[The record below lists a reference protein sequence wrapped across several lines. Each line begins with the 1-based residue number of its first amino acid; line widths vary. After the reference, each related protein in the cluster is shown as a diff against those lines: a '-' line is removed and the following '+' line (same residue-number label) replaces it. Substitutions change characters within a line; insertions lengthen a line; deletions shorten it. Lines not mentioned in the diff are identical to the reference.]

1 MMEKAVFINGV
12 LALSNSPIANEEIEE
27 IYWGMWRKSLKG
39 LFHCIEK
46 DTFSLLTI
54 QNITVMKK
62 IILLLLTFVL
72 ICSQKMYG
80 QVHFFDANVSKYG
93 ELEQVLGDKWDKI
106 DSLIVHGP
114 INKADFKTIV
124 RCARDGSMRIV
135 NLQYAQIENNKIPD
149 FGFVDRDKSRFGN
162 HLDIRRIILPD
173 NITEFGEYAFYGL
186 TLETINI
193 PSSLRKLGKNCF
205 DENRWLSVNPLIIP
219 EGVTEIPTQCF
230 QFCYK
235 LKKVVLPSTI
245 KTIGIFA
252 FFDSSVDDMNFP
264 EGLDSIGYLSMHGTR
279 LTEVVLPKTIR
290 TIGYKTFA
298 SNFKLKKVVLPEG
311 LTEIPDNLCSSCI
324 ELEKIV
330 IPESVIKINTEA
342 FSACLK
348 LKTNLPP
355 KLKWIGSDAFSSS
368 GLDSIVFPATMEYI
382 GKEAFQDLTKLKKI
396 YSMSPIPPVCYYNT
410 MVNFGDGP
418 FGGSTPSDIPVYV
431 PIGSGEKYREAF
443 GWNYFTNIIETDK
456 FPTGIVSPK
465 MSNNELCKVYG
476 KDNELVIEIP
486 NLLSSPIHYS
496 IYSIDGTMIEQGNLI
511 KSYTLRMPA
520 KGVYI
525 VRVGNTTHKISM

>member
-1 MMEKAVFINGV
+1 MMKRFYYLFVF
-12 LALSNSPIANEEIEE
+12 LSFI
-27 IYWGMWRKSLKG
+27 
-39 LFHCIEK
+39 LF
-46 DTFSLLTI
+46 S
-54 QNITVMKK
+54 
-62 IILLLLTFVL
+62 
-72 ICSQKMYG
+72 SQKVYG
-80 QVHFFDANVSKYG
+80 QASFFDAHVSKYG

-173 NITEFGEYAFYGL
+173 NITEFGKYAFYGL

-443 GWNYFTNIIETDK
+443 GWNYFTKIIETDK
-456 FPTGIVSPK
+456 FPTGIVLPK
-465 MSNNELCKVYG
+465 MGNNELCKVYG
-476 KDNELVIEIP
+476 KGNELVIEIP

-496 IYSIDGTMIEQGNLI
+496 IYSIEGTMIEQGNLI

-525 VRVGNTTHKISM
+525 VRVGNTTHKIFM

>member
-1 MMEKAVFINGV
+1 MMKRFYYLFVF
-12 LALSNSPIANEEIEE
+12 LSFI
-27 IYWGMWRKSLKG
+27 
-39 LFHCIEK
+39 LF
-46 DTFSLLTI
+46 S
-54 QNITVMKK
+54 
-62 IILLLLTFVL
+62 
-72 ICSQKMYG
+72 SQKVYG
-80 QVHFFDANVSKYG
+80 QASFFDANVSKYG
-93 ELEQVLGDKWDKI
+93 ELEQVLGDKWDKF

-124 RCARDGSMRIV
+124 RCATDGSMQVV
-135 NLQYAQIENNKIPD
+135 NLQYAQIENNKIPNS
-149 FGFVDRDKSRFGN
+149 GFVDWGWQKPGY
-162 HLDIRRIILPD
+162 HLGIRRIILPD
-173 NITEFGEYAFYGL
+173 NITEFGEFAFYGL

-245 KTIGIFA
+245 KTIGILA
-252 FFDSSVDDMNFP
+252 FFDSLVDDMNFP

-465 MSNNELCKVYG
+465 MSNNEKCKVYG

-496 IYSIDGTMIEQGNLI
+496 IYSIDGTMIEQGNLR

>member
-1 MMEKAVFINGV
+1 MMKRFYYLFVF
-12 LALSNSPIANEEIEE
+12 LSFI
-27 IYWGMWRKSLKG
+27 
-39 LFHCIEK
+39 LF
-46 DTFSLLTI
+46 S
-54 QNITVMKK
+54 
-62 IILLLLTFVL
+62 
-72 ICSQKMYG
+72 SQKVYG
-80 QVHFFDANVSKYG
+80 QASFFDAHVSKYG

-193 PSSLRKLGKNCF
+193 PSSLRKLGNNCF

-245 KTIGIFA
+245 KTIGILA
-252 FFDSSVDDMNFP
+252 FFDSLVDDMNFP

-355 KLKWIGSDAFSSS
+355 KLKWIGDGAFSSCS
-368 GLDSIVFPATMEYI
+368 LDSIVFPATMEYI
-382 GKEAFQDLTKLKKI
+382 GKEAFEDLEKLKKI
-396 YSMSPIPPVCYYNT
+396 YSMSPIPPVCYYDP
-410 MVNFGDGP
+410 MVNFGDES

-465 MSNNELCKVYG
+465 MGKNEQCRVYG

-496 IYSIDGTMIEQGNLI
+496 IYSIEGTMIEQGNLI

-525 VRVGNTTHKISM
+525 VRVGNTTHKIFL

>member
-1 MMEKAVFINGV
+1 M

-124 RCARDGSMRIV
+124 RCATDGSMQVV
-135 NLQYAQIENNKIPD
+135 NLQYAQIENNKIPNS
-149 FGFVDRDKSRFGN
+149 GFVDWGWQKPGY
-162 HLDIRRIILPD
+162 HLGIRRIILPD
-173 NITEFGEYAFYGL
+173 NITEFGEFAFYGL

>member
-1 MMEKAVFINGV
+1 MMKRSYYLFVF
-12 LALSNSPIANEEIEE
+12 LSFI
-27 IYWGMWRKSLKG
+27 
-39 LFHCIEK
+39 LF
-46 DTFSLLTI
+46 S
-54 QNITVMKK
+54 
-62 IILLLLTFVL
+62 
-72 ICSQKMYG
+72 SQKVYG
-80 QVHFFDANVSKYG
+80 QASFFDANVSKYG
-93 ELEQVLGDKWDKI
+93 ELEQVLGDKWDKF

-124 RCARDGSMRIV
+124 RCATDGSMQVV
-135 NLQYAQIENNKIPD
+135 NLQYAQIENNKIPNS
-149 FGFVDRDKSRFGN
+149 GFVDWGWQKPGY
-162 HLDIRRIILPD
+162 HLGIRRIILPD
-173 NITEFGEYAFYGL
+173 NITEFGEFAFYGL

-525 VRVGNTTHKISM
+525 VRVGNTTHKIFM

>member
-1 MMEKAVFINGV
+1 
-12 LALSNSPIANEEIEE
+12 
-27 IYWGMWRKSLKG
+27 
-39 LFHCIEK
+39 
-46 DTFSLLTI
+46 
-54 QNITVMKK
+54 MKR
-62 IILLLLTFVL
+62 IILFLLPFVL

-80 QVHFFDANVSKYG
+80 QASFFDAHVSKYG

-124 RCARDGSMRIV
+124 RCATDGSMQVV
-135 NLQYAQIENNKIPD
+135 NLQYAQIENNKIPNS
-149 FGFVDRDKSRFGN
+149 GFVDWGWQKPGY
-162 HLDIRRIILPD
+162 HLGIRRIILPD
-173 NITEFGEYAFYGL
+173 NITEFGEFAFYGL

-382 GKEAFQDLTKLKKI
+382 GKEAFEDLEKLKKI
-396 YSMSPIPPVCYYNT
+396 YSMSPIPPVCYYDP
-410 MVNFGDGP
+410 MVNFGDES

-465 MSNNELCKVYG
+465 MGKNEQCRVYG

-496 IYSIDGTMIEQGNLI
+496 IYSIEGTMIEQGNLI

>member
-1 MMEKAVFINGV
+1 MMKRFYYLFVVLSFI
-12 LALSNSPIANEEIEE
+12 
-27 IYWGMWRKSLKG
+27 
-39 LFHCIEK
+39 LF
-46 DTFSLLTI
+46 S
-54 QNITVMKK
+54 
-62 IILLLLTFVL
+62 
-72 ICSQKMYG
+72 SQKVYG
-80 QVHFFDANVSKYG
+80 QASFFDAHVSKYG
-93 ELEQVLGDKWDKI
+93 ELEQVLGDKWDKF

-124 RCARDGSMRIV
+124 RCATDGSMQVV
-135 NLQYAQIENNKIPD
+135 NLQYAQIENNKIPNS
-149 FGFVDRDKSRFGN
+149 GFVDWGWQKPGY
-162 HLDIRRIILPD
+162 HLGIRRIILPD
-173 NITEFGEYAFYGL
+173 NITEFGEFAFYGL

-443 GWNYFTNIIETDK
+443 GWNYFTKIIETDK
-456 FPTGIVSPK
+456 FPTGIVLPK
-465 MSNNELCKVYG
+465 MGNNELCKVYG
-476 KDNELVIEIP
+476 KGNELVIEIP

-496 IYSIDGTMIEQGNLI
+496 IYSIEGTMIEQGNLI

-525 VRVGNTTHKISM
+525 VRVGNTTHKIFM

>member
-1 MMEKAVFINGV
+1 MMKRFYYLFVF
-12 LALSNSPIANEEIEE
+12 LSFI
-27 IYWGMWRKSLKG
+27 
-39 LFHCIEK
+39 LF
-46 DTFSLLTI
+46 S
-54 QNITVMKK
+54 
-62 IILLLLTFVL
+62 
-72 ICSQKMYG
+72 SQKVYG
-80 QVHFFDANVSKYG
+80 QASFFDANVSKYG
-93 ELEQVLGDKWDKI
+93 ELEQVLGDKWDKF

-124 RCARDGSMRIV
+124 RCATDGSMQVV
-135 NLQYAQIENNKIPD
+135 NLQYAQIENNKIPNS
-149 FGFVDRDKSRFGN
+149 GFVDWGWQKPGY
-162 HLDIRRIILPD
+162 HLGIRRIILPD
-173 NITEFGEYAFYGL
+173 NITEFGEFAFYGL

-465 MSNNELCKVYG
+465 MGNNELCKVYG
-476 KDNELVIEIP
+476 KGNELVIEIP

-496 IYSIDGTMIEQGNLI
+496 IYSIEGTMIEQGNLK
-511 KSYTLRMPA
+511 KSYTLKPA

-525 VRVGNTTHKISM
+525 VRVGNTTHKIFM

>member
-1 MMEKAVFINGV
+1 MMKRFYYLFVF
-12 LALSNSPIANEEIEE
+12 LSFI
-27 IYWGMWRKSLKG
+27 
-39 LFHCIEK
+39 LF
-46 DTFSLLTI
+46 S
-54 QNITVMKK
+54 
-62 IILLLLTFVL
+62 
-72 ICSQKMYG
+72 SQKVYG
-80 QVHFFDANVSKYG
+80 QASFFDANVSKYG
-93 ELEQVLGDKWDKI
+93 ELEQVLGDKWDKF

-193 PSSLRKLGKNCF
+193 PSSLRKLGNNCF

-496 IYSIDGTMIEQGNLI
+496 IYSIEGTMIEQGNLI

>member
-1 MMEKAVFINGV
+1 MMKRFYYLFVF
-12 LALSNSPIANEEIEE
+12 LSFI
-27 IYWGMWRKSLKG
+27 
-39 LFHCIEK
+39 LF
-46 DTFSLLTI
+46 S
-54 QNITVMKK
+54 
-62 IILLLLTFVL
+62 
-72 ICSQKMYG
+72 SQKVYG
-80 QVHFFDANVSKYG
+80 QASFFDAHVSKYG
-93 ELEQVLGDKWDKI
+93 ELEQVLGDKWDKF

-173 NITEFGEYAFYGL
+173 NITEFGKYAFYGL

-410 MVNFGDGP
+410 MVNFGDES

-476 KDNELVIEIP
+476 KGNELVIEIP

-496 IYSIDGTMIEQGNLI
+496 IYSIEGTMIEQGNLI

>member
-1 MMEKAVFINGV
+1 
-12 LALSNSPIANEEIEE
+12 
-27 IYWGMWRKSLKG
+27 
-39 LFHCIEK
+39 
-46 DTFSLLTI
+46 
-54 QNITVMKK
+54 MKR
-62 IILLLLTFVL
+62 IILFLLPFVL

-80 QVHFFDANVSKYG
+80 QASFFDAHVSKYG

-124 RCARDGSMRIV
+124 RCATDGSMQVV
-135 NLQYAQIENNKIPD
+135 NLQYAQIENNKIPNS
-149 FGFVDRDKSRFGN
+149 GFVDWGWQKPGY
-162 HLDIRRIILPD
+162 HLGIRRIILPD
-173 NITEFGEYAFYGL
+173 NITEFGEFAFYGL

-230 QFCYK
+230 ETCYK

-290 TIGYKTFA
+290 TIGNEAFA
-298 SNFKLKKVVLPEG
+298 DNVKLKRVVLPEG
-311 LTEIPDNLCSSCI
+311 LTEIPDKLFSECI

-330 IPESVIKINTEA
+330 IPESVTKINTEA
-342 FSACLK
+342 FSDCLK

-355 KLKWIGSDAFSSS
+355 KLKWIGDGAFSYCS
-368 GLDSIVFPATMEYI
+368 LDSIVFPATMEYI
-382 GKEAFQDLTKLKKI
+382 GKGAFKDLKKLKKI

-418 FGGSTPSDIPVYV
+418 FDGATPSDIPVYV

-443 GWNYFTNIIETDK
+443 GWNYFTKIIETDK
-456 FPTGIVSPK
+456 FPTGIVLPK
-465 MSNNELCKVYG
+465 MGNNELCKVYG
-476 KDNELVIEIP
+476 KGNELVIEIP

-496 IYSIDGTMIEQGNLI
+496 IYSIDGTMIEQGNLR
-511 KSYTLRMPA
+511 KSYTLKMPA

-525 VRVGNTTHKISM
+525 VRVGNTTHKIFM

>member
-1 MMEKAVFINGV
+1 
-12 LALSNSPIANEEIEE
+12 
-27 IYWGMWRKSLKG
+27 
-39 LFHCIEK
+39 
-46 DTFSLLTI
+46 
-54 QNITVMKK
+54 MKR
-62 IILLLLTFVL
+62 ILLFLLPFVL
-72 ICSQKMYG
+72 SYSQKMYG
-80 QVHFFDANVSKYG
+80 QVHFFDAHVSKYG
-93 ELEQVLGDKWDKI
+93 ELEQVLGDKWDKF

-124 RCARDGSMRIV
+124 RCATDGSMQVV
-135 NLQYAQIENNKIPD
+135 NLQYAQIENNKIPNS
-149 FGFVDRDKSRFGN
+149 GFVDWGWQKPGY
-162 HLDIRRIILPD
+162 HLGIRRIILPD
-173 NITEFGEYAFYGL
+173 NITEFGEFAFYGL

-465 MSNNELCKVYG
+465 MGKNEQCRVYG

-525 VRVGNTTHKISM
+525 VRVGNTTHKIFM

>member
-1 MMEKAVFINGV
+1 MECW
-12 LALSNSPIANEEIEE
+12 LTLSNSPIANEEIEE

-124 RCARDGSMRIV
+124 RCATDGSMQVV
-135 NLQYAQIENNKIPD
+135 NLQYAQIENNKIPNS
-149 FGFVDRDKSRFGN
+149 GFVDWGWQKPGY
-162 HLDIRRIILPD
+162 HLGIRRIILPD
-173 NITEFGEYAFYGL
+173 NITEFGEFAFYGL

-465 MSNNELCKVYG
+465 MGKNEQCRVYG

-496 IYSIDGTMIEQGNLI
+496 IYSIEGTMIEQGNLI

>member
-1 MMEKAVFINGV
+1 M

-124 RCARDGSMRIV
+124 RCATDGSMQVV
-135 NLQYAQIENNKIPD
+135 NLQYAQIENNKIPNS
-149 FGFVDRDKSRFGN
+149 GFVDWGWQKPGY
-162 HLDIRRIILPD
+162 HLGIRRIILPD
-173 NITEFGEYAFYGL
+173 NITEFGEFAFYGL

-465 MSNNELCKVYG
+465 MGKNEQCRVYG

-496 IYSIDGTMIEQGNLI
+496 IYSIEGTMIEQGNLI

-525 VRVGNTTHKISM
+525 VRVGNTTHKIFM

>member
-1 MMEKAVFINGV
+1 MMKRFYYLFVF
-12 LALSNSPIANEEIEE
+12 LSFI
-27 IYWGMWRKSLKG
+27 
-39 LFHCIEK
+39 LF
-46 DTFSLLTI
+46 S
-54 QNITVMKK
+54 
-62 IILLLLTFVL
+62 
-72 ICSQKMYG
+72 SQKVYG
-80 QVHFFDANVSKYG
+80 QASFFDANVSKYG
-93 ELEQVLGDKWDKI
+93 ELEQVLGDKWDKF

-124 RCARDGSMRIV
+124 RCATDGSMQVV
-135 NLQYAQIENNKIPD
+135 NLQYAQIENNKIPNS
-149 FGFVDRDKSRFGN
+149 GFVDWGWQKPGY
-162 HLDIRRIILPD
+162 HLGIRRIILPD
-173 NITEFGEYAFYGL
+173 NITEFGEFAFYGL

-230 QFCYK
+230 ESCYK

-290 TIGYKTFA
+290 TIGNEAFA
-298 SNFKLKKVVLPEG
+298 DNVKLKRVVLPEG
-311 LTEIPDNLCSSCI
+311 LTEIPDKLFSECI

-330 IPESVIKINTEA
+330 IPESVTKINTEA
-342 FSACLK
+342 FSDCLK

-355 KLKWIGSDAFSSS
+355 KLKWIGDGAFSSCS
-368 GLDSIVFPATMEYI
+368 LDSIVFPATMEYI
-382 GKEAFQDLTKLKKI
+382 GKEAFEDLEKLKKI
-396 YSMSPIPPVCYYNT
+396 YSMSPIPPVCYYDP
-410 MVNFGDGP
+410 MVNFGDES

-431 PIGSGEKYREAF
+431 PIGSGEKYRQAF

-465 MSNNELCKVYG
+465 MSNNEQCKVYG

-496 IYSIDGTMIEQGNLI
+496 IYSIEGTMIEQGNLR

-525 VRVGNTTHKISM
+525 VRVGNTTHKIFM

>member
-1 MMEKAVFINGV
+1 
-12 LALSNSPIANEEIEE
+12 
-27 IYWGMWRKSLKG
+27 
-39 LFHCIEK
+39 
-46 DTFSLLTI
+46 
-54 QNITVMKK
+54 MKR
-62 IILLLLTFVL
+62 IILFLLPFVL
-72 ICSQKMYG
+72 SYSQKMWG

-93 ELEQVLGDKWDKI
+93 ELEQVLGDKWDKF

-124 RCARDGSMRIV
+124 RCATDGSMQVV
-135 NLQYAQIENNKIPD
+135 NLQYAQIENNKIPNS
-149 FGFVDRDKSRFGN
+149 GFVDWGWQKPGY
-162 HLDIRRIILPD
+162 HLGIRRIILPD
-173 NITEFGEYAFYGL
+173 NITEFGEFAFYGL

-443 GWNYFTNIIETDK
+443 GWNYFTKIIETDK
-456 FPTGIVSPK
+456 FPTGIVLPK
-465 MSNNELCKVYG
+465 MGNNELCKVYG
-476 KDNELVIEIP
+476 KGNELVIEIP

-496 IYSIDGTMIEQGNLI
+496 IYSIEGTMIEQGNLI

-525 VRVGNTTHKISM
+525 VRVGNTTHKIFM

>member
-1 MMEKAVFINGV
+1 MECW
-12 LALSNSPIANEEIEE
+12 LSNSPIANEEIEE

-124 RCARDGSMRIV
+124 RCATDGSMQVV
-135 NLQYAQIENNKIPD
+135 NLQYAQIENNKIPNS
-149 FGFVDRDKSRFGN
+149 GFVDWGWQKPGY
-162 HLDIRRIILPD
+162 HLGIRRIILPD
-173 NITEFGEYAFYGL
+173 NITEFGEFAFYGL

-476 KDNELVIEIP
+476 KGNELVIEIP

-496 IYSIDGTMIEQGNLI
+496 IYSIEGTMIEQGNLI

>member
-1 MMEKAVFINGV
+1 
-12 LALSNSPIANEEIEE
+12 
-27 IYWGMWRKSLKG
+27 
-39 LFHCIEK
+39 
-46 DTFSLLTI
+46 
-54 QNITVMKK
+54 MKR
-62 IILLLLTFVL
+62 ILLFLLPFVL
-72 ICSQKMYG
+72 SYSQKMYG

-93 ELEQVLGDKWDKI
+93 ELEQVLGDKWDKF

-124 RCARDGSMRIV
+124 RCATDGSMQVV
-135 NLQYAQIENNKIPD
+135 NLQYAQIENNKIPNS
-149 FGFVDRDKSRFGN
+149 GFVDWGWQKPGY
-162 HLDIRRIILPD
+162 HLGIRRIILPD
-173 NITEFGEYAFYGL
+173 NITEFGEFAFYGL

-311 LTEIPDNLCSSCI
+311 LTEIPDKLFSECI

-465 MSNNELCKVYG
+465 MGNNELCKVYG
-476 KDNELVIEIP
+476 KGNELVIEIP

-496 IYSIDGTMIEQGNLI
+496 IYSIEGTMIEQGNLI

>member
-1 MMEKAVFINGV
+1 MMKRFYYLFVF
-12 LALSNSPIANEEIEE
+12 LSFI
-27 IYWGMWRKSLKG
+27 
-39 LFHCIEK
+39 LF
-46 DTFSLLTI
+46 S
-54 QNITVMKK
+54 
-62 IILLLLTFVL
+62 
-72 ICSQKMYG
+72 SQKVYG
-80 QVHFFDANVSKYG
+80 QASFFDANVSKYG
-93 ELEQVLGDKWDKI
+93 ELEQVLGDKWDKF

-124 RCARDGSMRIV
+124 RCATDGSMQVV
-135 NLQYAQIENNKIPD
+135 NLQYAQIENNKIPNS
-149 FGFVDRDKSRFGN
+149 GFVDWGWQKPGY
-162 HLDIRRIILPD
+162 HLGIRRIILPD
-173 NITEFGEYAFYGL
+173 NITEFGEFAFYGL

-193 PSSLRKLGKNCF
+193 PSSLRKLGNNCF

-245 KTIGIFA
+245 KTIGILA
-252 FFDSSVDDMNFP
+252 FFDSLVDDMNFP

-465 MSNNELCKVYG
+465 MGKNEQCRVYG

-496 IYSIDGTMIEQGNLI
+496 IYSIEGTMIEQGNLK
-511 KSYTLRMPA
+511 KSYTLKPA

-525 VRVGNTTHKISM
+525 VRVGNTTHKIFM

>member
-1 MMEKAVFINGV
+1 M

-124 RCARDGSMRIV
+124 RCATDGSMQVV
-135 NLQYAQIENNKIPD
+135 NLQYAQIENNKIPNS
-149 FGFVDRDKSRFGN
+149 GFVDWGWQKPGY
-162 HLDIRRIILPD
+162 HLGIRRIILPD
-173 NITEFGEYAFYGL
+173 NITEFGEFAFYGL

-193 PSSLRKLGKNCF
+193 PSSLRKLGNNCF

-496 IYSIDGTMIEQGNLI
+496 IYSIEGTMIEQGNLI

>member
-1 MMEKAVFINGV
+1 
-12 LALSNSPIANEEIEE
+12 
-27 IYWGMWRKSLKG
+27 
-39 LFHCIEK
+39 
-46 DTFSLLTI
+46 
-54 QNITVMKK
+54 MKR
-62 IILLLLTFVL
+62 ILLFLLPFVL
-72 ICSQKMYG
+72 SYSQKMWG
-80 QVHFFDANVSKYG
+80 QVNFFDAHVSKYG
-93 ELEQVLGDKWDKI
+93 ELEQVLGDKWDKF

-124 RCARDGSMRIV
+124 RCATDGSMQVV
-135 NLQYAQIENNKIPD
+135 NLQYAQIENNKIPNS
-149 FGFVDRDKSRFGN
+149 GFVDWGWQKPGY
-162 HLDIRRIILPD
+162 HLGIRRIILPD
-173 NITEFGEYAFYGL
+173 NITEFGEFAFYGL

-465 MSNNELCKVYG
+465 MSNNEQCKVYG

-525 VRVGNTTHKISM
+525 VRVGNTTHKIFM

>member
-1 MMEKAVFINGV
+1 MMKRFYYLFVF
-12 LALSNSPIANEEIEE
+12 LSFI
-27 IYWGMWRKSLKG
+27 
-39 LFHCIEK
+39 LF
-46 DTFSLLTI
+46 S
-54 QNITVMKK
+54 
-62 IILLLLTFVL
+62 
-72 ICSQKMYG
+72 SQKVYG
-80 QVHFFDANVSKYG
+80 QASFFDANVSKYG
-93 ELEQVLGDKWDKI
+93 ELEQVLGDKWDKF

-124 RCARDGSMRIV
+124 RCATDGSMQVV
-135 NLQYAQIENNKIPD
+135 NLQYAQIENNKIPNS
-149 FGFVDRDKSRFGN
+149 GFVDWGWQKPGY
-162 HLDIRRIILPD
+162 HLGIRRIILPD
-173 NITEFGEYAFYGL
+173 NITEFGEFAFYGL

-496 IYSIDGTMIEQGNLI
+496 IYSIEGTMIEQGNLI

-525 VRVGNTTHKISM
+525 VRVGNTTHKIFM

>member
-1 MMEKAVFINGV
+1 
-12 LALSNSPIANEEIEE
+12 
-27 IYWGMWRKSLKG
+27 
-39 LFHCIEK
+39 
-46 DTFSLLTI
+46 
-54 QNITVMKK
+54 MKR
-62 IILLLLTFVL
+62 ILLFLLPFVL
-72 ICSQKMYG
+72 SYSQKMYG
-80 QVHFFDANVSKYG
+80 QVHFFDAHVSKYG
-93 ELEQVLGDKWDKI
+93 ELEQVLGDKWDKF

-124 RCARDGSMRIV
+124 RCATDGSMQVV
-135 NLQYAQIENNKIPD
+135 NLQYAQIENNKIPNS
-149 FGFVDRDKSRFGN
+149 GFVDWGWQKPGY
-162 HLDIRRIILPD
+162 HLGIRRIILPD
-173 NITEFGEYAFYGL
+173 NITEFGEFAFYGL

-396 YSMSPIPPVCYYNT
+396 YSMSPIPPVCYYDP
-410 MVNFGDGP
+410 MVNFGDES

-465 MSNNELCKVYG
+465 MGKNEQCRVYG

-496 IYSIDGTMIEQGNLI
+496 IYSIEGTMIEQGNLI

-525 VRVGNTTHKISM
+525 VRVGNTTHKIFM

>member
-1 MMEKAVFINGV
+1 MMKRFYYLFVF
-12 LALSNSPIANEEIEE
+12 LSFI
-27 IYWGMWRKSLKG
+27 
-39 LFHCIEK
+39 LF
-46 DTFSLLTI
+46 S
-54 QNITVMKK
+54 
-62 IILLLLTFVL
+62 
-72 ICSQKMYG
+72 SQKVYG
-80 QVHFFDANVSKYG
+80 QASFFDANVSKYG
-93 ELEQVLGDKWDKI
+93 ELEQVLGDKWDKF

-124 RCARDGSMRIV
+124 RCATDGSMQVV
-135 NLQYAQIENNKIPD
+135 NLQYAQIENNKIPNS
-149 FGFVDRDKSRFGN
+149 GFVDWGWQKPGY
-162 HLDIRRIILPD
+162 HLGIRRIILPD
-173 NITEFGEYAFYGL
+173 NITEFGEFAFYGL

-193 PSSLRKLGKNCF
+193 PSSLRKLGNNCF

-245 KTIGIFA
+245 KTIGILA
-252 FFDSSVDDMNFP
+252 FFDSLVDDMNFP

-465 MSNNELCKVYG
+465 MGKNEQCRVYG

-496 IYSIDGTMIEQGNLI
+496 IYSIDGTMIEQGNLR
-511 KSYTLRMPA
+511 KSYTLKMPA

-525 VRVGNTTHKISM
+525 VRVGNTTHKIFM

>member
-1 MMEKAVFINGV
+1 MMKRFYYLFVF
-12 LALSNSPIANEEIEE
+12 LSFI
-27 IYWGMWRKSLKG
+27 
-39 LFHCIEK
+39 LF
-46 DTFSLLTI
+46 S
-54 QNITVMKK
+54 
-62 IILLLLTFVL
+62 
-72 ICSQKMYG
+72 SQKVYG
-80 QVHFFDANVSKYG
+80 QASFFDANVSKYG
-93 ELEQVLGDKWDKI
+93 ELEQVLGDKWDKF

-124 RCARDGSMRIV
+124 RCATDGSMQVV
-135 NLQYAQIENNKIPD
+135 NLQYAQIENNKIPNS
-149 FGFVDRDKSRFGN
+149 GFVDWGWQKPGY
-162 HLDIRRIILPD
+162 HLGIRRIILPD
-173 NITEFGEYAFYGL
+173 NITEFGEFAFYGL

-456 FPTGIVSPK
+456 FPTGIVLPK
-465 MSNNELCKVYG
+465 MSNNEQCKVYG

-496 IYSIDGTMIEQGNLI
+496 IYSIDGTMIEQGNLR
-511 KSYTLRMPA
+511 KSYTLKMPA

-525 VRVGNTTHKISM
+525 VRVGNTTHKIFM

>member
-1 MMEKAVFINGV
+1 MMKRFYYLFVF
-12 LALSNSPIANEEIEE
+12 LSFI
-27 IYWGMWRKSLKG
+27 
-39 LFHCIEK
+39 LF
-46 DTFSLLTI
+46 S
-54 QNITVMKK
+54 
-62 IILLLLTFVL
+62 
-72 ICSQKMYG
+72 SQKVYG
-80 QVHFFDANVSKYG
+80 QASFFDANVSKYG
-93 ELEQVLGDKWDKI
+93 ELEQVLGDKWDKF

-124 RCARDGSMRIV
+124 RCATDGSMQVV
-135 NLQYAQIENNKIPD
+135 NLQYAQIENNKIPNS
-149 FGFVDRDKSRFGN
+149 GFVDWGWQKPGY
-162 HLDIRRIILPD
+162 HLGIRRIILPD
-173 NITEFGEYAFYGL
+173 NITEFGEFAFYGL

-456 FPTGIVSPK
+456 FPTGIVLPK
-465 MSNNELCKVYG
+465 MGNNELCKVYG

-496 IYSIDGTMIEQGNLI
+496 IYSIEGTMIEQGNLK
-511 KSYTLRMPA
+511 KSYTLKPA

-525 VRVGNTTHKISM
+525 VRVGNTTHKIFM